1 VLPQIEPGFR
11 SACQDVHT
19 CRVEVSGSL
28 SYGLQRQGIVQ
39 YVDLEQRGP
48 ACPPEKPAWCNSA
61 GARPIFAAPNLADQ
75 VRSKAFTPDGPYG
88 GAMVKIGLVCGGG
101 GDIGAAYVAGCIS
114 AIYEVTG
121 WDAANANFIVGTS
134 AGSILGAALRVG
146 IRPEDFHRTMVGA
159 KVAPESAARL
169 NDRVLGSAQDSL
181 PPLAGDALT
190 TARLNGPGLNHHF
203 VREKILNLTG
213 GQWPDKPL
221 LVTATQMDNGRRVVL
236 TQDSR
241 IRTDLAT
248 AVAASCAIPSVFK
261 PVTIEGHK
269 YVDGGLRSS
278 TNADVLLRHE
288 LEIVIVLA
296 PLSTESAVS
305 PSLTGPMRRACRIAA
320 VAEQDTLKADGTKV
334 LTFHPNKKT
343 IQAMGLNIMDVSKRA
358 RVSTYGREAALE
370 LLTGPKARPVAEAL
384 INAADKPR

>member
-1 VLPQIEPGFR
+1 
-11 SACQDVHT
+11 
-19 CRVEVSGSL
+19 
-28 SYGLQRQGIVQ
+28 
-39 YVDLEQRGP
+39 
-48 ACPPEKPAWCNSA
+48 
-61 GARPIFAAPNLADQ
+61 LA
-75 VRSKAFTPDGPYG
+75 T
-88 GAMVKIGLVCGGG
+88 
-101 GDIGAAYVAGCIS
+101 
-114 AIYEVTG
+114 
-121 WDAANANFIVGTS
+121 
-134 AGSILGAALRVG
+134 AAL
-146 IRPEDFHRTMVGA
+146 PEGR
-159 KVAPESAARL
+159 
-169 NDRVLGSAQDSL
+169 
-181 PPLAGDALT
+181 
-190 TARLNGPGLNHHF
+190 LNHHF